1 MTRLRFL
8 PQATLDGWV
17 DQGKVDVI
25 ADHLIDQASKDE
37 FPMREALHF
46 VKLESG
52 EDAEKLLK
60 KVKSI
65 EAVRAMGAEH
75 YMTSVILG
83 DDVYQVE
90 VGWLAEESSGPQRA
104 PSPAPRSA
112 ASSSPKKD
120 NDVKDQDADADM
132 LAKLLLDKL
141 Q

>member
-25 ADHLIDQASKDE
+25 ADHLIDQTSKDE

-52 EDAEKLLK
+52 TDAEKLLR

-90 VGWLAEESSGPQRA
+90 VGWLAEESTAPARA
-104 PSPAPRSA
+104 PSPAVRSA
-112 ASSSPKKD
+112 PKKESNAKEHD
-120 NDVKDQDADADM
+120 EDADM

>member
-1 MTRLRFL
+1 MMRLRFL

-25 ADHLIDQASKDE
+25 ADHLIDQASKSQ

-52 EDAEKLLK
+52 SDVKHLLH
-60 KVKSI
+60 KVKSLDAI
-65 EAVRAMGAEH
+65 RAIGAEH

-90 VGWLAEESSGPQRA
+90 VGWLAEEREPEEKEKAAEGAAAPAGNSPPQKA
-104 PSPAPRSA
+104 FDG
-112 ASSSPKKD
+112 K
-120 NDVKDQDADADM
+120 NEEADM

>member
-52 EDAEKLLK
+52 TDAEKLLR

-90 VGWLAEESSGPQRA
+90 VGWLAEESTAPARA
-104 PSPAPRSA
+104 PIPAARSA
-112 ASSSPKKD
+112 PKKESSAKEHD
-120 NDVKDQDADADM
+120 EDADM

>member
-25 ADHLIDQASKDE
+25 ADHLIDQASRDE

-52 EDAEKLLK
+52 TDAEKLLR

-90 VGWLAEESSGPQRA
+90 VGWLAEESTAPARA
-104 PSPAPRSA
+104 PSPAARSA
-112 ASSSPKKD
+112 PKKESNAKEHD
-120 NDVKDQDADADM
+120 EDADM

>member
-8 PQATLDGWV
+8 PQAMLDSWV

-25 ADHLIDQASKDE
+25 ADHLIDQASKSQ

-52 EDAEKLLK
+52 GDLKHLLH

-65 EAVRAMGAEH
+65 EAIRAIGAEH

-90 VGWLAEESSGPQRA
+90 VGWLAEEREAEDRAVTAGVAAQAGHGP
-104 PSPAPRSA
+104 
-112 ASSSPKKD
+112 PKKAFEGK
-120 NDVKDQDADADM
+120 NEEADL

>member
-1 MTRLRFL
+1 MTCLRFL

-52 EDAEKLLK
+52 TDAEKLLR

-90 VGWLAEESSGPQRA
+90 VGWLAEESTAPARA
-104 PSPAPRSA
+104 PSPAVRSA
-112 ASSSPKKD
+112 PKKESNAKEHD
-120 NDVKDQDADADM
+120 EDADM

>member
-52 EDAEKLLK
+52 TDAEKLLR

-90 VGWLAEESSGPQRA
+90 VGWLAEESTAPARA
-104 PSPAPRSA
+104 PSPAVRSA
-112 ASSSPKKD
+112 PKKESNAKEHD
-120 NDVKDQDADADM
+120 EDADM